1 MMARSRS
8 SSRMI
13 MIESFHHRKGEPI
26 PQLDFSGVRN
36 FFSVLGEYPRPDD
49 VLFMTQDGLEKQIGL
64 APGDE
69 LQVFYYTV
77 R

>member
-1 MMARSRS
+1 MNTGYIR
-8 SSRMI
+8 
-13 MIESFHHRKGEPI
+13 IESFHHRKGEPI

-36 FFSVLGEYPRPDD
+36 YFSFLGESPRPDHE
-49 VLFMTQDGLEKQIGL
+49 LFMTQDGLEKQIGS

-77 R
+77 GRNHE